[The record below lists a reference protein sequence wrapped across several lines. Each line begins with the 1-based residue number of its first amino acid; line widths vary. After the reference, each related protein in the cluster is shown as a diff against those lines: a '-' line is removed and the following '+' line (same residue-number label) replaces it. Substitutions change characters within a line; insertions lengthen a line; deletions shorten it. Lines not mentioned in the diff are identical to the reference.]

1 MTEQEKDIAKQML
14 SKNYLEHKEACED
27 AFEVKM
33 LDAQYKKDIEKVD
46 AGINPFD
53 RPDNT
58 PYQCE
63 GCGS

>member
-1 MTEQEKDIAKQML
+1 MTDQEKEVAKHL
-14 SKNYLEHKEACED
+14 LAKKYLDQKSACD
-27 AFEVKM
+27 DDFEVKM
-33 LDAQYKKDIEKVD
+33 LDAQYDKDLAKIE
-46 AGINPFD
+46 AGINPFE